1 MTTLTTTDTLS
12 AQRADGLPLVDQIA
26 RIEARI
32 RSQPTTASHR
42 WALFQLLC
50 IVGEWSRAIQ
60 QLQVWAKLEPGQA
73 RTAQMY
79 RDLIRAERWRAKVVE
94 GRERPGVVLAS
105 PPWIDA
111 LLDAIRH
118 AADGQVEQAD
128 TLRDAA
134 FQAASDIPLV
144 APSQGHAAWIADS
157 DARFGPVCEV
167 ITAGHYRWVPF
178 ADLAEWR
185 VLQPAQP
192 IDLVWAPCTLTL
204 IDGSLIHGFMPARY
218 PGSETGSDAVRL
230 GRETFWRDIGRTGV
244 VALGQK
250 TWATDLGDFSLFEL
264 AHAEF
269 GSRATRAA
277 IDADQAHD

>member
-1 MTTLTTTDTLS
+1 MTRLTTTDTRS
-12 AQRADGLPLVDQIA
+12 AQRASTLPLVDQIA

-32 RSQPTTASHR
+32 RSQPTTAPHR

-60 QLQVWAKLEPGQA
+60 QLQVWAKLEPGQG

-105 PPWIDA
+105 PPWVDA
-111 LLDAIRH
+111 LLDAVRH

-128 TLRDAA
+128 ALRDAA
-134 FQAASDIPLV
+134 FQAAPDVPLV
-144 APSQGHAAWIADS
+144 ARSPGHAAWIADS
-157 DARFGPVCEV
+157 DTRFGPVCEV

-178 ADLAEWR
+178 ADLAAWR
-185 VLQPAQP
+185 VSQPAQP
-192 IDLVWAPCTLTL
+192 VDLVWAPCTLTL
-204 IDGSLIHGFMPARY
+204 VDGSLVHGFMPARY
-218 PGSETGSDAVRL
+218 PGSETNSDAVRL
-230 GRETFWRDIGRTGV
+230 GHETFWRDIGRTGV
-244 VALGQK
+244 VALGRK
-250 TWATDLGDFSLFEL
+250 TWATDLSDFSLFEL

-277 IDADQAHD
+277 IDAVQDHD